1 MKTSKVYTE
10 QQQLFLDAL
19 APCGGKIRAA
29 MTVAGFSKD
38 TSERYII
45 NILHEEIVEIANK
58 LLAASAVEAAVS
70 LVGVLAEPERLGN
83 AHTINASKEILDR
96 GGVLKKSNDDLTSA
110 AKSGGILI
118 LPAKR
123 TRITIDSE
131 EDS

>member
-1 MKTSKVYTE
+1 M
-10 QQQLFLDAL
+10 FLDAL

-38 TSERYII
+38 TSERYVI
-45 NILHEEIVEIANK
+45 NLLHEEIVEIANK

-96 GGVLKKSNDDLTSA
+96 GGVLKKSTDDVKVQGT
-110 AKSGGILI
+110 GGILI

-123 TRITIDSE
+123 QRITIESE
-131 EDS
+131 E

>member
-1 MKTSKVYTE
+1 MKPTKVYTA

-58 LLAASAVEAAVS
+58 LLASAAVEAAMS
-70 LVGVLAEPERLGN
+70 LVGVFAEPEKLGN
-83 AHTINASKEILDR
+83 SHTINAAKEVLDR
-96 GGVLKKSNDDLTSA
+96 GGVLKKSNDDLSLGKNT
-110 AKSGGILI
+110 GGILI
-118 LPAKR
+118 LPAKK
-123 TRITIDSE
+123 TKITIE
-131 EDS
+131 EE

>member
-1 MKTSKVYTE
+1 MVKSTKVYTA

-58 LLAASAVEAAVS
+58 LLAASAVQAAVA
-70 LVGVLAEPERLGN
+70 LTEVLDEPENLGN
-83 AHTINASKEILDR
+83 SHKINASKEILDR
-96 GGVLKKSNDDLTSA
+96 GGVIKKSTDDLSIGKNT
-110 AKSGGILI
+110 GGILI

-123 TRITIDSE
+123 TKITVESE
-131 EDS
+131 D

>member
-1 MKTSKVYTE
+1 MVKTTKVYTE

-58 LLAASAVEAAVS
+58 LLAASAVQAACA
-70 LVGVLAEPERLGN
+70 LTEVLDNPENLGN
-83 AHTINASKEILDR
+83 AHKINASKEILDR
-96 GGVLKKSNDDLTSA
+96 GGVIKKSTDDLSTG
-110 AKSGGILI
+110 KNTGGILI
-118 LPAKR
+118 LPAKKMKV
-123 TRITIDSE
+123 TVESE
-131 EDS
+131 D

>member
-1 MKTSKVYTE
+1 MALKPTKVYTE
-10 QQQLFLDAL
+10 QQTLFLDAL
-19 APCGGKIRAA
+19 PAVGGKIRAA

-45 NILHEEIVEIANK
+45 NLLHEEIVEIANK

-96 GGVLKKSNDDLTSA
+96 GGVLKKSNDDVKVQGT
-110 AKSGGILI
+110 GGILI

-123 TRITIDSE
+123 QKITIESE
-131 EDS
+131 D